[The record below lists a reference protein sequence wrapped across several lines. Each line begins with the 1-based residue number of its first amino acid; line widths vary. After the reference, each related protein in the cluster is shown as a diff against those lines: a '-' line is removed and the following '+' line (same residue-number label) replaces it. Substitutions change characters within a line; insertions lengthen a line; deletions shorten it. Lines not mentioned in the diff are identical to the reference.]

1 MSAQTVSYSV
11 MAQQVAY
18 QLGLIPET
26 IPDEV
31 TWTEADQR
39 RIAIFITNATTWAY
53 LPANANVI
61 WPFLVQGKSLTLSV
75 EGTFDAADVD
85 YSTRLALWTAD
96 PRPAN
101 AVTRPVTFTLSG
113 STYYPEL
120 PQDGLYCLYIAQPPR
135 FSSIAYSPTTAY
147 PVDAVVY
154 DPASGDCF
162 RALVANTGVALT
174 DTATWAVQKVSG
186 ILANAVQQKAIA
198 YWQDMKL
205 QSEQSSASHTDAME
219 FRDQAW
225 AQLSHMA
232 PTTTLQKYFR
242 HGTWV

>member
-1 MSAQTVSYSV
+1 M
-11 MAQQVAY
+11 
-18 QLGLIPET
+18 
-26 IPDEV
+26 
-31 TWTEADQR
+31 
-39 RIAIFITNATTWAY
+39 
-53 LPANANVI
+53 
-61 WPFLVQGKSLTLSV
+61 
-75 EGTFDAADVD
+75 
-85 YSTRLALWTAD
+85 
-96 PRPAN
+96 
-101 AVTRPVTFTLSG
+101 
-113 STYYPEL
+113 
-120 PQDGLYCLYIAQPPR
+120 
-135 FSSIAYSPTTAY
+135 
-147 PVDAVVY
+147 DAVVY

-174 DTATWAVQKVSG
+174 DAATWAVQKVSG
-186 ILANAVQQKAIA
+186 ILSNAIQQKAIA